1 MLRLREFDFVAPDS
15 IAGVLEVLGDEPGA
29 VVVAGGTDL
38 VPKLKRGQFEPRVV
52 VSLSRV
58 EELNFVDAQSRR
70 LRIGA
75 LTTLRA
81 LERSEALRPYH
92 SAAVASGLVATPII
106 RSMGT
111 LGGNLLQDTR
121 CRYYDRSDFWREAVG
136 HCMKKD
142 ADVCRVA
149 PGGSRCYATFCSDMA
164 PALVVLEAQ
173 ARLVGARGERTV
185 PLESLYL
192 DDGIDYLD
200 VRREILADVTVEESG
215 YRSTYKKLRVRDSF
229 DFPEVGVAV
238 AISGE
243 SASLSVR
250 VAMAGIGSNVLV
262 HRFETSEGGLQDAA
276 DRIVK
281 DVRPFDTMFYPPAYR
296 KKMARQMLLQGF
308 DELLDAR

>member
-15 IAGVLEVLGDEPGA
+15 IAGILEVLGDEPGA

-52 VSLSRV
+52 VSLSQVAELRFLD
-58 EELNFVDAQSRR
+58 EEGQR

-75 LTTLRA
+75 LTTLRE

-106 RSMGT
+106 RTMGT

-142 ADVCRVA
+142 GDICRVA
-149 PGGSRCYATFCSDMA
+149 PGGSRCYATFCSDLA
-164 PALVVLEAQ
+164 PALVVLEAE
-173 ARLVGARGERTV
+173 AHLVGAGGERTV

-192 DDGIDYLD
+192 DDGIEYLD
-200 VRREILADVTVEESG
+200 VRREILADVTVEERG

-238 AISGE
+238 AMRGE
-243 SASLSVR
+243 STSLSVR
-250 VAMAGIGSNVLV
+250 VALAGIGSNVLV
-262 HRFETSEGGLQDAA
+262 HRFETSAAGLPDAA
-276 DRIVK
+276 DAIVK

-296 KKMARQMLLQGF
+296 KKMARRMLLQGF